1 MCQDS
6 IDQSAYSDL
15 LIEEKFDDDLY
26 KYLCDNHC
34 HPHDDVDKLDEIA
47 KLRTGHLT
55 LMGVREQDWDTV
67 KKVVDQSSIDDE
79 DGVERCIPS
88 FGVHPWYAHLVRG
101 AARNQTEAAEQHYNR
116 VLTSKDDSEK
126 ADLIQH
132 LPTPSSDWLRTLR
145 ANLEKYPHALVGEVG
160 FDRSARL
167 LPAGAEHWH
176 GVRPTEVRCT
186 PEHQLEVVSSQIE
199 LARDLNRSVS
209 LHCVQ
214 AHGMV
219 LDLLLRKANEWR
231 KKDMKTPFRI
241 CLHSYGGS
249 PGILPSLFDI
259 KRPVKVYMSF
269 SVAINGR
276 LGNKLLQLIEKVPDD
291 RVLIESDYNTPTGI
305 DDAMVDITKVVAKA
319 KKWSIQQVVEI
330 TRRNWLEFINI
341 SAPSGEHRA

>member
-6 IDQSAYSDL
+6 TDQSAYTDL
-15 LIEEKFDDDLY
+15 MTEEKFDDDLY

-34 HPHDDVDKLDEIA
+34 HPHDAVDKLNEIA

-67 KKVVDQSSIDDE
+67 KKVVDQSSIDNE
-79 DGVERCIPS
+79 DDIEKCIPS
-88 FGVHPWYAHLVRG
+88 F
-101 AARNQTEAAEQHYNR
+101 
-116 VLTSKDDSEK
+116 
-126 ADLIQH
+126 DLIQH

-145 ANLEKYPHALVGEVG
+145 ANLEQYPHAIVGEIG

-186 PEHQLEVVSSQIE
+186 PEHQLEVVSSQFE

-291 RVLIESDYNTPTGI
+291 RLLIESDYNTPTGI

-341 SAPSGEHRA
+341 SAPDSEHRA